1 MKKIGL
7 VINPIAG
14 IGGKVGLKGSDGA
27 EIIKKAKALGAVP
40 ESGPKALL
48 ALQEL
53 AQRVPDAEIYTY
65 PGEMGATIS
74 AQAGLKTFV
83 LGGKAKDETN
93 AYDTVEAAREIVKQ
107 GVALLLFAGGD
118 GTARDIMDAVG
129 SDVLVLGIPTGCK
142 IHSGVYALN
151 PRDAGVL
158 TAEVLQ
164 GRVTGSK
171 EAEVMDIDEEL
182 FRQDVVEAKLYGYLK
197 IPDDKSLVQS
207 HKSGTQASETEA
219 MAGIA
224 EYVADKME
232 KDTLYIMGTGSTI
245 AAIMKELKLPK
256 TLLGVDLVYNGQVVA
271 ADCNEKTILEHLSHY
286 NKAKIVVTV
295 IGGQG
300 YIFGRGNQQISA
312 EVIRRVGKDNIIVVA
327 AKNKLSGLAGNEL
340 YVDTGDEEVNKML
353 SGWKRVIAGYGY
365 EILRKI
371 CG

>member
-27 EIIKKAKALGAVP
+27 EIIRKAKALGAVP
-40 ESGPKALL
+40 ESGAKALL

-53 AQRVPDAEIYTY
+53 AQRVPDAEVYTY
-65 PGEMGATIS
+65 PGEMGATIC
-74 AQAGLKTFV
+74 AQAGLKTII
-83 LGGKAKDETN
+83 LGENAKNETN
-93 AYDTVEAAREIVKQ
+93 SSDTVEAAREILKQ
-107 GVALLLFAGGD
+107 GVDLLLFAGGD
-118 GTARDIMDAVG
+118 GTARDILDAVG
-129 SDVLVLGIPTGCK
+129 SNALVLGIPTGCK

-151 PRDAGVL
+151 PRDAGIL
-158 TAEVLQ
+158 AAEVLRE
-164 GRVTGSK
+164 RVTDSK

-182 FRQDVVEAKLYGYLK
+182 FRQDIVQAKLYGYLK
-197 IPDDKSLVQS
+197 IPDAKALVQS
-207 HKSGTQASETEA
+207 HKSGAQASEAEA
-219 MAGIA
+219 VAGIA

-245 AAIMKELKLPK
+245 AAVMKEIKLPK

-271 ADCNEKTILEHLSHY
+271 ADCNEKTILEHLNNY
-286 NKAKIVVTV
+286 DKAKIVVTV

-327 AKNKLSGLAGNEL
+327 TKNKLAGLAGNEL
-340 YVDTGDEEVNKML
+340 YVDTGDEEINKLL
-353 SGWKRVIAGYGY
+353 SGWKRVVAGYGY
-365 EILRKI
+365 EILMKI

>member
-1 MKKIGL
+1 MNKIGL
-7 VINPIAG
+7 IINPVAG

-27 EIIKKAKALGAVP
+27 EIIRRAKALGAVP
-40 ESGPKALL
+40 ESGTKASL
-48 ALQEL
+48 ALKEI
-53 AQRVPDAEIYTY
+53 AKRVPDAEIYTY
-65 PGEMGATIS
+65 PGEMGATIC
-74 AQAGLKTFV
+74 AQVGLKTIL
-83 LGGKAKDETN
+83 LGEKIKDETTS
-93 AYDTVEAAREIVKQ
+93 ADTVEAAREIVKQ
-107 GVALLLFAGGD
+107 GVDLLLFAGGD
-118 GTARDIMDAVG
+118 GTARDILDAVG

-151 PRDAGVL
+151 PRDAGIL
-158 TAEVLQ
+158 AAEVLQ
-164 GRVTGSK
+164 ERVTSSK

-182 FRQDVVEAKLYGYLK
+182 FRQDIVQAKLYGYLK
-197 IPDDKSLVQS
+197 IPDDKALVQS
-207 HKSGTQASETEA
+207 HKSGAKASEAEA

-232 KDTLYIMGTGSTI
+232 KNTLYIMGTGSTI

-256 TLLGVDLVYNGQVVA
+256 TLLGVDLLYNGKVIA
-271 ADCNEKTILEHLSHY
+271 SDCNEKTILEHFSQY
-286 NKAKIVVTV
+286 DKAKIVVTV

-327 AKNKLSGLAGNEL
+327 TKNKLSELAGNEL
-340 YVDTGDEEVNKML
+340 YVDTGDEEVNKLL

-365 EILRKI
+365 EILMKI

>member
-27 EIIKKAKALGAVP
+27 EIIKRAKALGAVP
-40 ESGPKALL
+40 ESGAKASI
-48 ALQEL
+48 ALNEI
-53 AQRVPDAEIYTY
+53 AKSVPEVEVYTY
-65 PGEMGATIS
+65 PGEMGEAICK
-74 AQAGLKTFV
+74 QAGLKTIV
-83 LGGKAKDETN
+83 LGEKAKDETSSS
-93 AYDTVEAAREIVKQ
+93 DTVEAAREIVKQ

-118 GTARDIMDAVG
+118 GTARDILDAVDG
-129 SDVLVLGIPTGCK
+129 DVPVLGIPTGCK

-151 PRDAGVL
+151 PRDAGILAADVL
-158 TAEVLQ
+158 LGKVTA
-164 GRVTGSK
+164 SK

-182 FRQDVVEAKLYGYLK
+182 FRQNIVQAKLYGYLK
-197 IPDDKSLVQS
+197 IPDDKALVQS
-207 HKSGTQASETEA
+207 HKSGAQASDAEA

-245 AAIMKELKLPK
+245 AAVMKELNLPN
-256 TLLGVDLVYNGQVVA
+256 TLLGVDLVYNGRVIA
-271 ADCNEKTILEHLSHY
+271 RDCNEKTILENLSHY
-286 NKAKIVVTV
+286 DKAKIVVTV

-327 AKNKLSGLAGNEL
+327 TKNKLSGLAGNEL
-340 YVDTGDEEVNKML
+340 YVDTGDEEVNKLL

-365 EILRKI
+365 EILMKI
-371 CG
+371 SG